1 MSPHYHLKEARA
13 MSDIAL
19 VTDSTVNM
27 PGDWVKRYDLTVVP
41 VYVNFG
47 NKSYKDYIEIPPAE
61 FYRRLTEIKA
71 AGGELPKTSQPSPA
85 DLAAAYSALARNGA
99 KDIISVHVTAKS
111 SGTVNSAMI
120 AKDMVSHH
128 VQVHVV
134 DSATTSMH
142 MGYMLIEAAEAIRH
156 HRGVQEA
163 LAAIE
168 KVKANACLYFTV
180 TELEHLEASG
190 RTIGADRI
198 AEAEIKVRPVIGI
211 VDGKPM
217 VISPERTQRAAIDK
231 VIELTRTRLQGLA
244 LKGVTVV
251 HGNAFDRAEALKAR
265 VPAELGYDGQV
276 VVTDF
281 GPALSV
287 HFGPGLLGLAAYGQ

>member
-1 MSPHYHLKEARA
+1 

-27 PGDWVKRYDLTVVP
+27 PDDLVKRYDITVVP

-47 NKSYKDYIEIPPAE
+47 NKSYKDYVEMPPAE
-61 FYRRLTEIKA
+61 FYRRLAQVKS

-85 DLAAAYSALARNGA
+85 DLAGAYSALARNGA
-99 KDIISVHVTAKS
+99 QDIISVHVTAKS
-111 SGTVNSAMI
+111 SGTVNSATI
-120 AKDMVSHH
+120 AKDMVSQQ
-128 VQVHVV
+128 VKVHVV
-134 DSATTSMH
+134 DSASTSMH
-142 MGYMLIEAAEAIRH
+142 MGYMLIEAAEVIRR

-163 LAAIE
+163 LDAIE
-168 KVKANACLYFTV
+168 KVKANSCLYFTV

-190 RTIGADRI
+190 RTIGANRI
-198 AEAEIKVRPVIGI
+198 TEAEIKVRPVIGI
-211 VDGKPM
+211 VDGKPV

-231 VIELTRTRLQGLA
+231 VIELTRNRLQGLV

-251 HGNAFDRAEALKAR
+251 HGDALDRAEALKAR
-265 VPAELGYDGQV
+265 VPAELGYKGQV

-287 HFGPGLLGLAAYGQ
+287 HFGPGLLGLAAYGE